1 MSARLQ
7 ALAREKEILLLR
19 SSLGRLRLRVA
30 SERIRTSRAAVAASR
45 VAWVARL
52 ARNLLA

>member
-1 MSARLQ
+1 MSARLR
-7 ALAREKEILLLR
+7 ALAREKELLLLR

-30 SERIRTSRAAVAASR
+30 SERLRTSRAAVTASR